1 MRGVAVFFLIA
12 LGPISILV
20 SAQTSLPDVSSSTAA
35 FSEDSRF
42 ARVTITKQSGLIILR
57 GTVQSCKDK
66 REALKEAFSLD
77 GVQQVE
83 DHVEV
88 KTNSVADQSL
98 NRDIAQSLK
107 NHNFRTVRFRVSN
120 GVVTLR
126 GMVPSDS
133 DREQVVNLICGTS
146 GVVDVDD
153 HRVRVLAHASSK

>member
-1 MRGVAVFFLIA
+1 MRGLALFFLIA
-12 LGPISILV
+12 LGPLCIRV

-42 ARVTITKQSGLIILR
+42 AAVTITKQSGVIILR
-57 GTVQSCKDK
+57 GTVESCKDK
-66 REALKEAFSLD
+66 REVLKEALSID

-83 DHVEV
+83 DHIEV
-88 KTNSVADQSL
+88 KTKPVADQSIT
-98 NRDIAQSLK
+98 RDIAQSLK
-107 NHNFRTVRFRVSN
+107 NHKFRTVRFHVSK

-153 HRVRVLAHASSK
+153 HKVRVLAHASSK